1 MGKTRYKVKTKG
13 ARSGRGGGRRR
24 IWPWVLL
31 VLSGLAALGVV
42 AAATAVLVVESQLP
56 PVPTWE
62 EYADGVPKVSRVVAR
77 DGTVVA
83 EFFTQRRTLM
93 RPGKLPPLLVKAL
106 VAAEDSS
113 FFEHE
118 GVSYWGIARAT
129 LINLWRGHVSQGGST
144 LTQQVVKQVLLTPE
158 RTMERKFRELLLA
171 RLLEQKL
178 NKSEI
183 LAIYMSQI
191 YLGHGRYGFEEAA
204 RFYFGKP
211 ADELGLAEA
220 ALLAGLASGPEA
232 NSPVRNPDGAIARQ
246 RYVLTRMVETGAVP
260 ASDARAAAQTAMPL
274 VARNDPRLGAA
285 PYFVDA
291 VRREVTKLFGEGR
304 LLHDGLTVETTL
316 DLGISDAAETAVA
329 SGLGR
334 LYSLGRTRDAD
345 ERTAATGAPDAL
357 ADGTD
362 DLEEGIP
369 PPPRAVRARVKGCD
383 REHGR
388 VEVEVNGTRATLN
401 AASLGRLLLAGQP
414 DLFSVCRAGEFPVS
428 LANGERDIDGE
439 RAPMVNAELGP
450 QAAMVVLDPKRR
462 AVRALVGGEDH
473 AARPFDRA
481 AQSRRPIGSTVKPF
495 LYAAALQ
502 QGVSPDETFPNVALH
517 FRGAHGKS
525 WTPRNYEGG
534 YDGRDYSMTEALA
547 KSINVIAVRVMSRI
561 GAEAVADLLEALGIL
576 RAPHDLSL
584 ALGSAEASPLALA
597 NAMATFA
604 TGGLHDTPYL
614 VERVT
619 DAAGSELIQHEARPS
634 RQVSSAVAGRI
645 RDMMRQA
652 VLVGTARE
660 AASLPM
666 HAWGK
671 TGTTNR
677 SREAW
682 FAGSDGNLV
691 TSILVGYDDRLPMHG
706 ATGGNTAVP
715 LFVSFARILHGI

>member
-13 ARSGRGGGRRR
+13 ARSGRGGGKRR

-31 VLSGLAALGVV
+31 VLFGLAALGVV
-42 AAATAVLVVESQLP
+42 AAATVVLVVESQLP
-56 PVPTWE
+56 PVPTWD
-62 EYADGVPKVSRVVAR
+62 EYADGVPNVSRVVAR

-106 VAAEDSS
+106 VAAEDQA

-171 RLLEQKL
+171 RMVEQKL

-191 YLGHGRYGFEEAA
+191 YLGHGRYGFEEAS
-204 RFYFGKP
+204 RFYFGKS
-211 ADELGLAEA
+211 ADELDLAEA

-246 RYVLTRMVETGAVP
+246 RYVLTRMVETGTVA
-260 ASDARAAAQTAMPL
+260 AADAKAAAQTAMTL
-274 VARNDPRLGAA
+274 VARNDPRIGAA
-285 PYFVDA
+285 PYFIDA
-291 VRREVTKLFGEGR
+291 ARREVTKLFGEGR

-316 DLGISDAAETAVA
+316 DLVVSDAAETAVA

-334 LYSLGRTRDAD
+334 LYSSGRTRDAD
-345 ERTAATGAPDAL
+345 ERAAALPDAL

-369 PPPRAVRARVKGCD
+369 PPPKAVRARVTGCD
-383 REHGR
+383 REHGH
-388 VEVEVNGTRATLN
+388 VEVDVNGTRATLN
-401 AASLGRLLLAGQP
+401 PASLGRLLLAGQP
-414 DLFSVCRAGEFPVS
+414 DLYAVCREKEFPVS

-462 AVRALVGGEDH
+462 AVLAVVGGEDH

-481 AQSRRPIGSTVKPF
+481 MQSRRPIGSTVKPF

-517 FRGAHGKS
+517 FRGAHGRS

-547 KSINVIAVRVMSRI
+547 KSINVIAVRVMARI

-619 DAAGSELIQHEARPS
+619 DAAGNELIAHEKRPS
-634 RQVSSAVAGRI
+634 RQLPAAIADRVRGMMREAVVAG
-645 RDMMRQA
+645 
-652 VLVGTARE
+652 TAKE

-682 FAGSDGNLV
+682 FVGSDGGV
-691 TSILVGYDDRLPMHG
+691 VASILIGYDDRLPMHG

-715 LFVSFARILHGI
+715 LFVAFARILHGI